1 MAKKSKMA
9 FNFKEM
15 EALAEKLEAM
25 GGNLQ
30 KACDKALH
38 DTHDYITPQLSSGI
52 ERHHAT
58 GDTEEALQR
67 SPHVVW
73 ESPLKAVVNI
83 GFDLEDG
90 GWPSIFLMWGT
101 PKMLPDNDLK
111 NAAFG
116 PKVRREVARIQ
127 REALEAAVQEMAKG

>member
-9 FNFKEM
+9 FNFSEM
-15 EALAEKLEAM
+15 ADLAERLEKA
-25 GGNLQ
+25 GGDLQ

-38 DTHDYITPQLSSGI
+38 DTHDFITPQLSRGI
-52 ERHHAT
+52 ARHVETGETQGSLERSA
-58 GDTEEALQR
+58 
-67 SPHVVW
+67 HVVW

-101 PKMLPDNDLK
+101 PKMDPDKDLK

-116 PKVRREVARIQ
+116 PKIRREVARIQ
-127 REALEAAVQEMAKG
+127 REAMEAALKEIAGG

>member
-15 EALAEKLEAM
+15 EALADRLEKL

-30 KACDKALH
+30 AACDKALH
-38 DTHDYITPQLSSGI
+38 DTHDYITPNLSSGI
-52 ERHHAT
+52 ARHVAT
-58 GDTEEALQR
+58 GDTQKSLEKSA
-67 SPHVVW
+67 HVVW
-73 ESPLKAVVNI
+73 ESPLIAYVNI
-83 GFDLEDG
+83 GFDLSK

-101 PKMLPDNDLK
+101 PKMKPDTSLR

-116 PKVRREVARIQ
+116 PKVRREVANIQ
-127 REALEAAVQEMAKG
+127 RAALEEAIKNLTKG

>member
-1 MAKKSKMA
+1 MAKSKMA

-15 EALAEKLEAM
+15 ADLADKLERV
-25 GGNLQ
+25 GGDLQ

-38 DTHDYITPQLSSGI
+38 DTHDFITPQLSGGI
-52 ERHHAT
+52 ERHVDT
-58 GDTEEALQR
+58 GETQSSLER
-67 SPHVVW
+67 SAHVVW

-101 PKMLPDNDLK
+101 PKMQPDLQLRK
-111 NAAFG
+111 AAYG
-116 PKVRREVARIQ
+116 PKVRREVANIQ
-127 REALEAAVQEMAKG
+127 RQALEEAIKNLTKG

>member
-1 MAKKSKMA
+1 MAKKSKYA

-15 EALAEKLEAM
+15 EQLGARIESM
-25 GGNLQ
+25 GGSLE
-30 KACDKALH
+30 KACNDALVA
-38 DTHDYITPQLSSGI
+38 THDFITPQLSSGI
-52 ERHHAT
+52 ASHVQT
-58 GDTEEALQR
+58 GDTKGSLTR

-73 ESPLKAVVNI
+73 VSPLKAQVNI
-83 GFDLEDG
+83 GFNLAAG

-101 PKMLPDNDLK
+101 PKAAPDTSLK

-127 REALEAAVQEMAKG
+127 REALEAFVEELKRS